1 MVATRTTR
9 QTLASATPSE
19 IRRAIRE
26 GAWTDH
32 TVGFAAGFVQTNLVI
47 LPREMAY
54 DFLLFCVRNPKPCPL
69 VDVTDAGSPI
79 PARAAPGADLRT
91 DLPRYRVYEYGELVE
106 EPVSIAH
113 RWREDLVGFLLGCSY
128 TFEHA
133 LIEAGVRLRHVE
145 QGTNV
150 PVFRTRRDC
159 LPAGVFHGPL
169 VVSMRPIRG
178 DQVGRAIE
186 VTSRYPKAHGAPVWV
201 GDPGALGTA
210 DLGRPDWGEPV
221 RIEDGEV
228 PVFWAC
234 GVTPQAVAGQTRP
247 PLMMTHAPGHMFITD
262 IPIGALGAEF

>member
-1 MVATRTTR
+1 MVVVPIHRETIAAATTVETR
-9 QTLASATPSE
+9 RL
-19 IRRAIRE
+19 IRE

-32 TVGFAAGFVQTNLVI
+32 TGGLASGYVQANLVI
-47 LPREMAY
+47 LPQDLAY

-69 VDVTDAGSPI
+69 IDVTDVGSPV
-79 PARAAPGADLRT
+79 PTLAAPDADLRT
-91 DLPRYRVYEYGELVE
+91 DLPRYRVYEHGVLVE

-150 PVFRTRRDC
+150 PMYRTSRACRA
-159 LPAGVFHGPL
+159 AGVFRGPL

-178 DQVGRAIE
+178 DEVSRAVE

-201 GDPGALGTA
+201 GDPGELGIE

-221 RIEDGEV
+221 RLETGEI

-234 GVTPQAVAGQTRP
+234 GVTPQAVAIQTKP
-247 PLMMTHAPGHMFITD
+247 PLMITHAPGHMFITD
-262 IPIGALGAEF
+262 VPIAELAMDL